1 MKIDGLTSNDLFVL
15 LVLAA
20 EGRAMSST
28 DLKKVGPDPTTDV
41 RRRLEERGLISVD
54 RAVRPFLHS
63 IDDDG
68 WDVVADLSETTP
80 EVQSNPAARTLWTV
94 LQVIGRNL
102 ARTETGV
109 ADFFTPASEVSDPA
123 PETTDSESEPVV
135 TANQPEQAATKVRAA
150 YQRTADAPG
159 AVVWLSDLRTAVG
172 LSGTEFDAVI
182 LTLSREHDIE
192 VLPEDNRKALPDHA
206 RAGAVTIGG
215 QDAHYIRIR

>member
-109 ADFFTPASEVSDPA
+109 ADFFTP
-123 PETTDSESEPVV
+123 PVEIE
-135 TANQPEQAATKVRAA
+135 ADDDKPLDAAGKVREA
-150 YQRTADAPG
+150 YHRTARGPG
-159 AVVWLSDLRTAVG
+159 RAVWLSEVRAVTDLPDA
-172 LSGTEFDAVI
+172 EFDAVVVV
-182 LTLSREHDIE
+182 LSREDGIE
-192 VLPEDNRKALPDHA
+192 VFPEDNRKAIPDHA

-215 QDAHYIRIR
+215 QPAHHIRIR